1 MADESSIDNFKSTIV
16 SNKGFSR
23 PHRFKVTITNI
34 PGSSGTTSSQS
45 LSILCES
52 VNIPNIN
59 IGTSDYSLY
68 RNKYKVP
75 IDYSHDDITISFYLT
90 GNYLAKTTL
99 DSWVNKIIDSSKYLL
114 SYDSEY
120 KRDVTIEQLD
130 ELNKTIFK
138 VKLFDAFP
146 ISIDSIDLSN
156 QDEDSISQVS
166 ATFTY
171 SRIESENK
179 NTF

>member
-1 MADESSIDNFKSTIV
+1 MANESSIDNFKSTIV

-23 PHRFKVTITNI
+23 PHRFKVTITDI
-34 PGSSGTTSSQS
+34 PGSSGGSKS

-52 VNIPNIN
+52 VSIPNIN
-59 IGTSDYSLY
+59 IGTSEYSLY
-68 RNKYKVP
+68 RNKYKIPV
-75 IDYSHDDITISFYLT
+75 DYSHDDVTISFYLT

-130 ELNKTIFK
+130 ELDKTIFK
-138 VKLFDAFP
+138 VKLIAAFP
-146 ISIDSIDLSN
+146 ISVDAIDLSH
-156 QDEDSISQVS
+156 QDEDSISKVS

-179 NTF
+179 NIF

>member
-1 MADESSIDNFKSTIV
+1 MADESSIDYFKSTIV

-23 PHRFKVTITNI
+23 SHRFKVTITDI
-34 PGSSGTTSSQS
+34 PGGSTDSKSMSV
-45 LSILCES
+45 LCES
-52 VNIPNIN
+52 ASIPNIN
-59 IGTSDYSLY
+59 IGTSEYSLY

-75 IDYSHDDITISFYLT
+75 VDYSHDDITIGFYLT
-90 GNYLAKTTL
+90 GNYLVKTAL

-120 KRDVTIEQLD
+120 KRTVTIEQLN

-146 ISIDSIDLSN
+146 ISIDAIDLSH
-156 QDEDSISQVS
+156 QDQDNISLVT

-179 NTF
+179 NIF